1 MGERLRQILVVED
14 DAAFRE
20 ELLQGLAASGFSA
33 SGLGDGASAAQAA
46 AEAPPD
52 AMLLDIE
59 MPVLDGLRLAQVMQA
74 LQPRTRLVVM
84 SGHGYSRRAAR
95 DLLGPE
101 IAILRKPFALDDLLA
116 SLR

>member
-1 MGERLRQILVVED
+1 MEAMPRRILVVED
-14 DAAFRE
+14 DVALRE
-20 ELLQGLAASGFSA
+20 ELVQGLAASGFAA
-33 SGLGDGASAAQAA
+33 SGLGDGESAALAA
-46 AEAPPD
+46 SVVPPD

-59 MPVLDGLRLAQVMQA
+59 MPILDGLRLAQEMQA
-74 LQPRTRLVVM
+74 LQPRTRLVIM

-95 DLLGPE
+95 DLLGPG